1 MHHNDDNAGI
11 VKHKYLGRNRQ
22 FTNHVQDPALKPR
35 KTELPKIEN
44 FVLASEPDQKY
55 NGGFWP

>member
-22 FTNHVQDPALKPR
+22 FTNHVQDPALNTR
-35 KTELPKIEN
+35 KTELQKIEN
-44 FVLASEPDQKY
+44 FVLASEPDQKHD
-55 NGGFWP
+55 GGFWP